1 MTKKNLFS
9 NLFAKKKIS
18 HVLVPNVVAF
28 YFIKYV
34 KVLSKRVI
42 NSKIGN
48 VCVANLLS
56 AEI

>member
-1 MTKKNLFS
+1 MTKKKSFFKS
-9 NLFAKKKIS
+9 FCQKKIS

>member
-1 MTKKNLFS
+1 MTKKKSFFKS
-9 NLFAKKKIS
+9 FCQKKIS

-48 VCVANLLS
+48 VCV
-56 AEI
+56 